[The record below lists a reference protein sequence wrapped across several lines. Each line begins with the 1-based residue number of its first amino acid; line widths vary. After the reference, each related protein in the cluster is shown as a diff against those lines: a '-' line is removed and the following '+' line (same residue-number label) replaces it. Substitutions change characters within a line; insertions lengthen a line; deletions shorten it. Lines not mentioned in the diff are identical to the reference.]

1 MNFIV
6 FNTSRE
12 YPLLH
17 VDYPMPSHETNYDE
31 IEVPTEYDIDSS
43 RDIQYFCISGNK
55 AVYDTVQSLS
65 RAKELAIKEIRK
77 KSVELQEPLDIKIT
91 SLEKTLKLDRS
102 NSESIEKY
110 YQTLQRQQQ
119 IRDSS
124 NAMQDR
130 VNLSTTVKDVW
141 NIVDSYDS
149 FCCHKPEIAPE
160 VTRAAFLNRL
170 ALSMN
175 EKVDP
180 VFQLLTTDLI
190 SVGYIDLRQVQS
202 KLNPLVLYGKLS
214 QDRVNFICSSP
225 VTWSE
230 RPIHGV

>member
-6 FNTSRE
+6 FSSLRE
-12 YPLLH
+12 QPLLH
-17 VDYPMPSHETNYDE
+17 IDSPMPSYEPRSGE
-31 IEVPTEYDIDSS
+31 IEVSTDYDVDSS
-43 RDIQYFCISGNK
+43 VDIQWFCIVGGK
-55 AVYDTVQSLS
+55 AVYDKALSLS
-65 RAKELAIKEIRK
+65 RSKELAIKEIRR

-149 FCCHKPEIAPE
+149 FYCPKPEIAPE

-190 SVGYIDLRQVQS
+190 SAGYIDLRQVQS

>member
-6 FNTSRE
+6 FSSLRE
-12 YPLLH
+12 QPLLH
-17 VDYPMPSHETNYDE
+17 IDSPMPSYEPRSGE
-31 IEVPTEYDIDSS
+31 IEVSTDYDVDSS
-43 RDIQYFCISGNK
+43 VDIQWFCIVGGK
-55 AVYDTVQSLS
+55 AVYDKALSLS
-65 RAKELAIKEIRK
+65 RSKELAIKEIRR

-149 FCCHKPEIAPE
+149 FYCPKPEIAPE

-190 SVGYIDLRQVQS
+190 SAGYIDLRQVQS

-230 RPIHGV
+230 RHIHGV

>member
-6 FNTSRE
+6 FSSLRE
-12 YPLLH
+12 QPLLH
-17 VDYPMPSHETNYDE
+17 IDSPMPSYEPRSGE
-31 IEVPTEYDIDSS
+31 IEVSTDYDVDSS
-43 RDIQYFCISGNK
+43 VDIQWFCIVGGK
-55 AVYDTVQSLS
+55 AVYDKALSLS

-149 FCCHKPEIAPE
+149 FCCPKPEIAPE

-180 VFQLLTTDLI
+180 VFQILTTDLI

>member
-6 FNTSRE
+6 FSSLRE
-12 YPLLH
+12 QPLLH
-17 VDYPMPSHETNYDE
+17 IDSPMPSYEPRSGE
-31 IEVPTEYDIDSS
+31 IEVSTDYDVDSS
-43 RDIQYFCISGNK
+43 VDIQWFCIVGGK
-55 AVYDTVQSLS
+55 AVYDKVLSLS
-65 RAKELAIKEIRK
+65 RSKELAIKEIRR

-130 VNLSTTVKDVW
+130 VNLTTTVKDVW
-141 NIVDSYDS
+141 DIVDSYDS
-149 FCCHKPEIAPE
+149 FYCPKPEIAPE

-190 SVGYIDLRQVQS
+190 STGYIDLRQVKR

>member
-6 FNTSRE
+6 FSSLRE
-12 YPLLH
+12 QPLLH
-17 VDYPMPSHETNYDE
+17 IDSPMPSYEPRSSE
-31 IEVPTEYDIDSS
+31 IEVSTDYDVDSS
-43 RDIQYFCISGNK
+43 VDIQWFCIVGGK
-55 AVYDTVQSLS
+55 AVYDKALSLS

-141 NIVDSYDS
+141 DIVDSYDS
-149 FCCHKPEIAPE
+149 FYYPKPEIAPE

-190 SVGYIDLRQVQS
+190 STGYIDLRQVQS
-202 KLNPLVLYGKLS
+202 KLKPLVLYGKLS